1 MKTTLET
8 SSSPGFTKNSMYVM
22 PRRGSST
29 RVAFTAFLGWGVPR
43 VTAHPSRGWER
54 GWQVLNV

>member
-1 MKTTLET
+1 MKTTRET

-29 RVAFTAFLGWGVPR
+29 RVAFTAFLREVGRRPR
-43 VTAHPSRGWER
+43 VTAHPCKELEPATW
-54 GWQVLNV
+54 